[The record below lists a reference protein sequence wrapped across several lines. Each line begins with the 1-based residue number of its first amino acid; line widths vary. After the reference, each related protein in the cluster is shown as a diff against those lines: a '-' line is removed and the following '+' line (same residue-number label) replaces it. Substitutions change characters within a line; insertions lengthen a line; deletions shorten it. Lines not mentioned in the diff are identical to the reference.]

1 MTKLAQRLA
10 IVAVATL
17 GLFGGTASA
26 QKTVVVDVNVVVQAM
41 PEYVTAMKQ
50 LEGQKKIWT
59 DTLQTMQTAYK
70 AKLEAYSKVGES
82 ASPEFKKKSQEDM
95 AAMEQQFIAYRDSK
109 FNQQDGELIQE
120 QAKLLKPIQEKLT
133 AALQAYAKKE
143 KYAMILPKSATI
155 YTEDALDQTTKFQDY
170 LKAQK

>member
-26 QKTVVVDVNVVVQAM
+26 QKTAVVDVNSVVQGM
-41 PEYVTAMKQ
+41 PEYSDAMKQ
-50 LEGQKKIWT
+50 LEGMKKMWT
-59 DTLQTMQTAYK
+59 DTLQNMQTAYK

-82 ASPEFKKKSQEDM
+82 ASPEFKKKSQDDL
-95 AAMEQQFIAYRDSK
+95 AALEQQFAAYRNAKLDP
-109 FNQQDGELIQE
+109 QEGELAQA

-133 AALQAYAKKE
+133 GALQGFAKKE
-143 KYAMILPKSATI
+143 KLGMILPKTSTI
-155 YTEDALDQTTKFQDY
+155 YVEDAMDQTAKFTDY